1 MAIWI
6 EQKGI
11 IDLVNPSEAE
21 LELGH
26 DARRVP
32 LCQDECA
39 QRYGHTLLTFGKL
52 QEYLAREKQ
61 PLRRTLMN
69 VPNDMVIDEIL
80 SPNDMVMTETLSA
93 NRNRICQLKFY
104 PPTELLARVICP

>member
-1 MAIWI
+1 
-6 EQKGI
+6 
-11 IDLVNPSEAE
+11 
-21 LELGH
+21 
-26 DARRVP
+26 
-32 LCQDECA
+32 
-39 QRYGHTLLTFGKL
+39 
-52 QEYLAREKQ
+52 
-61 PLRRTLMN
+61 MN